1 MNDFVEHLLHEEID
15 GPETPVAPGKSAD
28 PPASA
33 STPAATATADK
44 ALDPELA
51 KVLERLMQPDVLRAL
66 TQLLRAR

>member
-1 MNDFVEHLLHEEID
+1 MNDLVEHLLHEEID
-15 GPETPVAPGKSAD
+15 GPETPAAPGKSVG

-33 STPAATATADK
+33 STLAATAAADK
-44 ALDPELA
+44 ALDPELV

>member
-1 MNDFVEHLLHEEID
+1 MNDLVEHLLHEEID
-15 GPETPVAPGKSAD
+15 GAE
-28 PPASA
+28 
-33 STPAATATADK
+33 TPAAPAKAAAPPAPEAVSADTPAADK

>member
-1 MNDFVEHLLHEEID
+1 MNDLVEHLLHEEID
-15 GPETPVAPGKSAD
+15 GPDAAAVPAKPAD
-28 PPASA
+28 PSASA
-33 STPAATATADK
+33 STPAAAAADK

>member
-1 MNDFVEHLLHEEID
+1 MNEITEYLFREELD
-15 GPETPVAPGKSAD
+15 GHAK
-28 PPASA
+28 PAA
-33 STPAATATADK
+33 AKGSTPAPAQPSEPPPTN